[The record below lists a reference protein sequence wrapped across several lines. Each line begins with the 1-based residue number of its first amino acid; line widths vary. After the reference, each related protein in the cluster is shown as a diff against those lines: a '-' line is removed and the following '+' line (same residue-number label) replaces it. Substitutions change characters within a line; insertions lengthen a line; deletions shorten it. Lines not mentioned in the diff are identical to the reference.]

1 MRPWLIKVVFS
12 ISVVTKNLFVG
23 CAAALLMTGSAVT
36 ALPDVQAGEVLVAG
50 NHGNYGHKGNNKNH
64 KNSNGNKKGDK
75 SKGNNGVRDH
85 GKGEGRGNAGQGK
98 GQGNKNKK

>member
-1 MRPWLIKVVFS
+1 MRPWLIKGVFS
-12 ISVVTKNLFVG
+12 ISVVTKNLDFG
-23 CAAALLMTGSAVT
+23 CAAALLMAGSAVT
-36 ALPDVQAGEVLVAG
+36 TLPNVQAGEVLVAG
-50 NHGNYGHKGNNKNH
+50 NHGNHGHKDKNKKH

-85 GKGEGRGNAGQGK
+85 GKGEGRDNAGQGK